1 MGSQPSIPGDLVLL
15 GEQEARYLAKA
26 GASPAPT
33 ATIEEVEEEEEE
45 EEEGTTL
52 EGSVGM
58 SVAPGRV
65 FLFRMSRTSAFTMG
79 M

>member
-1 MGSQPSIPGDLVLL
+1 MLL